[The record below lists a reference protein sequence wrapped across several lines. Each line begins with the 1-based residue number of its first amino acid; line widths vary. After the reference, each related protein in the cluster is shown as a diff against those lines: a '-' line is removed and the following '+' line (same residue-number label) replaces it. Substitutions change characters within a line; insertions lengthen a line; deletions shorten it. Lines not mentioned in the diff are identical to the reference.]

1 MSDIYIN
8 IVKGNIS
15 SQNKSVTGN
24 ISTNK
29 SLSGQLKMPNF
40 VETGNYNL
48 LINRPRINDIELI
61 GNKNSEELGLEP
73 TIVDISEQ
81 DIDKLIYGG

>member
-29 SLSGQLKMPNF
+29 SLSGQLKMPMV
-40 VETGNYNL
+40 VETGDYNKLFNKPQINYV
-48 LINRPRINDIELI
+48 ELI